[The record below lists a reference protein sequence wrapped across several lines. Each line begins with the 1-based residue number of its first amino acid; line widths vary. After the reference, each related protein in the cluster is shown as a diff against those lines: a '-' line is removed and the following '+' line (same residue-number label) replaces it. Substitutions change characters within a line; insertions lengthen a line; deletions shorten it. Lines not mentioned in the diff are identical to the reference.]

1 MMVGYNFTRSNIG
14 SDGTDY
20 FLFDIEPEKL
30 NEHGLISGVRAVDF
44 HRDHKHQN
52 TTISTFVWING
63 APHNWQTLKV
73 VKGEILDEIE
83 IPDWLEKLGLKVK

>member
-1 MMVGYNFTRSNIG
+1 MVGYNFTRSNIG
-14 SDGTDY
+14 RDGTDY